1 MSDLSDIV
9 EEVKETTLPIV
20 VEEEDTPEIV
30 DKQKQAYQ
38 LKLRGVPAASVAKQM
53 GISTPTVY
61 RWWSR
66 YEKRFATQFKTKQR
80 SELLFD
86 RIVFVEAVRDMTLQE
101 VNQIDID
108 NIHKDAAGNITRL
121 PLDPK
126 TRAVKASLLKLAMD
140 AENTV
145 FNMLLKTG
153 VLPSAVKEI
162 HCSMDDTAPGK
173 QIKVE
178 ERPKTR
184 EELLLSVGQLMQNTR
199 MVVTEAP
206 LLEDIEVTSTV
217 TEVENAGGAEREG
230 TEKV

>member
-1 MSDLSDIV
+1 MSDLSEIV
-9 EEVKETTLPIV
+9 EEVAEVNLPVV
-20 VEEEDTPEIV
+20 VEEEDPPEIV

-53 GISTPTVY
+53 GISAPTVY
-61 RWWSR
+61 RWWTK
-66 YEKRFATQFKTKQR
+66 YERRFANEFKTKQR
-80 SELLFD
+80 SDLLFD
-86 RIVFVEAVRDMTLQE
+86 RIIFVQAVRDMTLQE

-108 NIHKDAAGNITRL
+108 NIHKDSAGNITRL

-140 AENTV
+140 AESTV

-162 HCSMDDTAPGK
+162 HCSMNDTEPGK

-217 TEVENAGGAEREG
+217 TEVDNAGGSERERA
-230 TEKV
+230 EKI